1 MFESQHRKSEKK
13 RLKALQNQMKGVLKE
28 RDEAIAKAEIL
39 QEELHRGQL
48 HSRRVAGNVTAD
60 HRHKFNST
68 LEEYQHKMDM
78 DEKGRHQVAYD
89 ELYDKMQRVVDEK
102 NQLSLQHQEAL
113 SVVSEEKRQ
122 A

>member
-1 MFESQHRKSEKK
+1 M
-13 RLKALQNQMKGVLKE
+13 
-28 RDEAIAKAEIL
+28 AKAEIL
-39 QEELHRGQL
+39 QEELHRRQL

-60 HRHKFNST
+60 QRHKFNST

-89 ELYDKMQRVVDEK
+89 ELYDRMQQVVDEK

-113 SVVSEEKRQ
+113 SIVSEEKRQ
-122 A
+122 AEKMGRLLVALRRR